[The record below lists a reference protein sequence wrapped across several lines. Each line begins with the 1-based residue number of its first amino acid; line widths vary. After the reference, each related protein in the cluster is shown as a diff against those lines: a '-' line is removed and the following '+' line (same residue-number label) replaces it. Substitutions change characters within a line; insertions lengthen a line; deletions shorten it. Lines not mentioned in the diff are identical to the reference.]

1 MFRILEKKQLSKE
14 IKSMVVSAPEIAKK
28 AKPGQFIVL
37 RIDEKGERIPLT
49 INDFDAKAGSITII
63 FQEVGKTTKK
73 LGMLKK
79 GDFLIDVAGPLGHPG
94 RVEKIGTVVCIGGG
108 VGVAVI
114 YPEARAL
121 KEIGNTVISII
132 GARGRDMIILEDQ
145 MRKISDEL
153 HITTDDGSYGRRG
166 VVTDTLKEILTKR
179 KIDLVIAIGPIIMM
193 RFVCLMTKQFNIP
206 TIVNLNPIMV
216 DATGMCGSCRVTVG
230 NEIKFACVDGPEFDG
245 HLVDFEEL
253 AKRNARFIEEEKE
266 SLCEFEKEL
275 CRCKKDS

>member
-1 MFRILEKKQLSKE
+1 MHKILDVKQLSKD
-14 IKSMVVSAPEIAKK
+14 IKSMTVSAPEISKR

-49 INDFDAKAGSITII
+49 INDFDVKTGSITII
-63 FQEVGKTTKK
+63 FQEVGKTTRK

-94 RVEKIGTVVCIGGG
+94 RVEKLGTVVCIGGG
-108 VGVAVI
+108 VGAAVI

-121 KEIGNTVISII
+121 KEIGNNVLSII
-132 GARGRDMIILEDQ
+132 GARSGDMIILEDK

-153 HITTDDGSYGRRG
+153 FITTDDGSYGRKG
-166 VVTDTLKEILTKR
+166 VVTDPLKEILTKK

-193 RFVCLMTKQFNIP
+193 KFVCLMTKQFNIP

-216 DATGMCGSCRVTVG
+216 DGTGMCGSCRVTVG
-230 NEIKFACVDGPEFDG
+230 NEVKFACVDGPEFDG
-245 HLVDFEEL
+245 HLVDFDEL
-253 AKRNARFIEEEKE
+253 AKRNARFAEEEKK
-266 SLCEFEKEL
+266 SSYEFKKEL

>member
-1 MFRILEKKQLSKE
+1 MFRILEKKRLSKE

-37 RIDEKGERIPLT
+37 RIDETGERIPLT
-49 INDFDAKAGSITII
+49 INDFDSKTGSITII

-73 LGMLKK
+73 LGMLEK
-79 GDFLIDVAGPLGHPG
+79 GDSLIDVAGPLGHPG

-121 KEIGNTVISII
+121 KKAGNEVLSII
-132 GARGRDMIILEDQ
+132 GARTRDMVVLENQ

-153 HITTDDGSYGRRG
+153 FITTDDGSYGRKG
-166 VVTDTLKEILTKR
+166 VVTDPLKEILTER
-179 KIDLVIAIGPIIMM
+179 KIALVIAIGPIIMM
-193 RFVCLMTKQFNIP
+193 KFVCLMTKQFNIP

-230 NEIKFACVDGPEFDG
+230 SEVKFACVDGPEFDG
-245 HLVDFEEL
+245 HLVDFDEL
-253 AKRNARFIEEEKE
+253 TNRNARFLEEEKA
-266 SLCEFEKEL
+266 SLCASGKGV

>member
-1 MFRILEKKQLSKE
+1 MFKILDAKQLSE
-14 IKSMVVSAPEIAKK
+14 GIKSMVVLAPEIAKK

-49 INDFDAKAGSITII
+49 INDFDPKAGSITLI

-94 RVEKIGTVVCIGGG
+94 RVERLGTVVCIGGG
-108 VGVAVI
+108 VGTAVI

-132 GARGRDMIILEDQ
+132 GARCKDMVILEDK

-153 HITTDDGSYGRRG
+153 HITTDDGSYGRKG
-166 VVTDTLKEILTKR
+166 VVTDPLKEILTKK

-193 RFVCLMTKQFNIP
+193 KFVCLMTKKFNIP

-216 DATGMCGSCRVTVG
+216 DGTGMCGSCRVTVG
-230 NEIKFACVDGPEFDG
+230 DEVKFACVDGPEFDG
-245 HLVDFEEL
+245 HLVDFDEL
-253 AKRNARFIEEEKE
+253 TNRNARFLDEEKE
-266 SLCEFEKEL
+266 S
-275 CRCKKDS
+275 CRCKKDF

>member
-1 MFRILEKKQLSKE
+1 MFEILDVKQLSE
-14 IKSMVVSAPEIAKK
+14 GIKSMVVLAPEIAKK
-28 AKPGQFIVL
+28 AKPGQFVVL

-49 INDFDAKAGSITII
+49 INDFDAKTGSVTII

-79 GDFLIDVAGPLGHPG
+79 GDSLIDIAGPLGHPG
-94 RVEKIGTVVCIGGG
+94 KVEKLGTVVCIGGG

-121 KEIGNTVISII
+121 KEIGNNVVSII
-132 GARGRDMIILEDQ
+132 GARTRDMVILEDK
-145 MRKISDEL
+145 MLKISDEL
-153 HITTDDGSYGRRG
+153 HITTDDGSYGRKG
-166 VVTDTLKEILTKR
+166 VVTDPLKEILTK
-179 KIDLVIAIGPIIMM
+179 KKVDLVIAIGPIIMM
-193 RFVCLMTKQFNIP
+193 KFVCLMTKQFNIP

-245 HLVDFEEL
+245 HLVDFDEL
-253 AKRNARFIEEEKE
+253 TNRNARFIEEEKE
-266 SLCEFEKEL
+266 SLCEFEKEP
-275 CRCKKDS
+275 CRCKKDF

>member
-1 MFRILEKKQLSKE
+1 MFKILDVKGLSKE

-37 RIDEKGERIPLT
+37 RMDETGERIPLT
-49 INDFDAKAGSITII
+49 INDFDPKTGSITII

-73 LGMLKK
+73 LGMLEK

-153 HITTDDGSYGRRG
+153 FITTDDGSYGRRG
-166 VVTDTLKEILTKR
+166 VVTDTLKEILTK
-179 KIDLVIAIGPIIMM
+179 KKVDLVIAIGPIIMM
-193 RFVCLMTKQFNIP
+193 KFVCLMTKQFNIS

-230 NEIKFACVDGPEFDG
+230 NEVKFACVDGPEFDG
-245 HLVDFEEL
+245 HLVDFDEL
-253 AKRNARFIEEEKE
+253 AKRNARFIEEEEK

-275 CRCKKDS
+275 CRCKKGS

>member
-1 MFRILEKKQLSKE
+1 MFKILDVKQLSKE
-14 IKSMVVSAPEIAKK
+14 IKSMKVSAPEIAKK

-49 INDFDAKAGSITII
+49 INDFDPKTGSITII

-108 VGVAVI
+108 VGAAVI

-121 KEIGNTVISII
+121 KETGNEVLSII
-132 GARGRDMIILEDQ
+132 GARSRHMVILEDQ

-153 HITTDDGSYGRRG
+153 YITTDDGSYGRIG
-166 VVTDTLKEILTKR
+166 VVTDPLKEILTKR

-193 RFVCLMTKQFNIP
+193 KFVCLMTKEFNIP

-245 HLVDFEEL
+245 HLVDFDEL
-253 AKRNARFIEEEKE
+253 TNRNARFLEEEKE
-266 SLCEFEKEL
+266 S
-275 CRCKKDS
+275 CRCKKDF

>member
-1 MFRILEKKQLSKE
+1 MFRILDVKQLSKE

-49 INDFDAKAGSITII
+49 INDFDPKTGSITII

-73 LGMLKK
+73 LGMLEK
-79 GDFLIDVAGPLGHPG
+79 GDSLIDVAGPLGHPG

-121 KEIGNTVISII
+121 KKIGNEVLSII
-132 GARGRDMIILEDQ
+132 GARARDMVILEDQ

-153 HITTDDGSYGRRG
+153 FITTDDGSYGRRG
-166 VVTDTLKEILTKR
+166 VVTDPLKDILTKR

-193 RFVCLMTKQFNIP
+193 KFVCLMTKQFNIP

-216 DATGMCGSCRVTVG
+216 DGTGMCGSCRVTVG
-230 NEIKFACVDGPEFDG
+230 GEVKFACVDGPEFDG
-245 HLVDFEEL
+245 HLVDFDEL
-253 AKRNARFIEEEKE
+253 TNRNARFLDEEKE
-266 SLCEFEKEL
+266 SLCASGKGV

>member
-1 MFRILEKKQLSKE
+1 MFEILDAKQLSKE

-37 RIDEKGERIPLT
+37 RIDETGERIPLT
-49 INDFDAKAGSITII
+49 INDFDSKTGSITII

-73 LGMLKK
+73 LGMLEK
-79 GDFLIDVAGPLGHPG
+79 GDYLIDVAGPLGHPG

-121 KEIGNTVISII
+121 KKIGNEVLSII
-132 GARGRDMIILEDQ
+132 GARAKDMVILEDQ
-145 MRKISDEL
+145 MRKISDKL
-153 HITTDDGSYGRRG
+153 FITTDDGSYGRKG
-166 VVTDTLKEILTKR
+166 VVTDPLKEILTES

-193 RFVCLMTKQFNIP
+193 KFVCLMTKQFNIP

-230 NEIKFACVDGPEFDG
+230 DEVKFACVDGPEFDG
-245 HLVDFEEL
+245 HLVDFDEL
-253 AKRNARFIEEEKE
+253 TNRNARFLDEEKE
-266 SLCEFEKEL
+266 P

>member
-1 MFRILEKKQLSKE
+1 MYEILDVKQLSKE
-14 IKSMVVSAPEIAKK
+14 IKSMIISVPEIAKK

-49 INDFDAKAGSITII
+49 INDFDAKTGNITII

-79 GDFLIDVAGPLGHPG
+79 GDSLIDVAGPLGHPG
-94 RVEKIGTVVCIGGG
+94 RVEKLGTVVCIGGG
-108 VGVAVI
+108 VGTAVI

-132 GARGRDMIILEDQ
+132 GARGRDMVILEDK

-153 HITTDDGSYGRRG
+153 HITTDDGSYGRKG
-166 VVTDTLKEILTKR
+166 VVTDPLKEILTKR

-193 RFVCLMTKQFNIP
+193 KFVCLMTKKFNIP

-216 DATGMCGSCRVTVG
+216 DGTGMCGSCRVTVG
-230 NEIKFACVDGPEFDG
+230 GEVKFACVDGPEFDG
-245 HLVDFEEL
+245 HLVDFNEL
-253 AKRNARFIEEEKE
+253 TNRNARFFEEEKM
-266 SLCEFEKEL
+266 SSCNCEKEL
-275 CRCKKDS
+275 RKCKKDL

>member
-1 MFRILEKKQLSKE
+1 MFKILEKKQLSKE

-49 INDFDAKAGSITII
+49 INDFDPKAGSITLI

-108 VGVAVI
+108 VGAAVI

-121 KEIGNTVISII
+121 KEIGNTVVSII
-132 GARGRDMIILEDQ
+132 GARSRDMVILEDQ

-166 VVTDTLKEILTKR
+166 VVTDPLKEILTKQ
-179 KIDLVIAIGPIIMM
+179 KVDLVIAIGPIIMM
-193 RFVCLMTKQFNIP
+193 KFVCIMTKQFNIP

-216 DATGMCGSCRVTVG
+216 DGTGMCGSCRVTVG

-245 HLVDFEEL
+245 HLVDFDEL
-253 AKRNARFIEEEKE
+253 TNRNARFIEEEKE
-266 SLCEFEKEL
+266 SLCEFEKEP
-275 CRCKKDS
+275 CRCKKDF